1 MNMNKNEKTPISSGE
16 VTNVTRAKKYAGG
29 RFNLVDL
36 CLIILIL
43 AAIALIL
50 VYLIPGLS
58 SRFQHFDERGIMY
71 TLEFNGVDA
80 AFSANIKSGDAV
92 FNAAKNYRIGTVKS
106 VESAS
111 FRVISYNEQTG
122 MAEMKEHPELKTI
135 IITVSADAV
144 YNEGIG
150 YSVNGD
156 RIAVGHTYNVRFLNF
171 SGEATCSALS
181 VVSDSK

>member
-80 AFSANIKSGDAV
+80 AFSANTLEPAGRQKP
-92 FNAAKNYRIGTVKS
+92 T
-106 VESAS
+106 
-111 FRVISYNEQTG
+111 
-122 MAEMKEHPELKTI
+122 LKT
-135 IITVSADAV
+135 A
-144 YNEGIG
+144 
-150 YSVNGD
+150 
-156 RIAVGHTYNVRFLNF
+156 
-171 SGEATCSALS
+171 
-181 VVSDSK
+181 SDTPKSESLAGPR